1 MFFLIASLIK
11 ALALGMGVCGYQD
24 RGGLAWIDA
33 LVNAAM
39 ILGGMGPVEKM
50 ETVPGKL
57 VSTFYALFSGLL
69 FVATFSLL
77 ISPVMHRTLH
87 KFHVD
92 DEDLPK
98 RQNAS
103 SESVSTAAQLLPTAV
118 ARLSSRTHQPP
129 GDGS

>member
-1 MFFLIASLIK
+1 MTFEPRREQLAPISEFVRRLLKFFLFASLIM
-11 ALALGMGVCGYQD
+11 ALALGMGVCGYHYW
-24 RGGLAWIDA
+24 GGLAWIDA

-39 ILGGMGPVEKM
+39 ILGGMGPVDKM

-57 VSTFYALFSGLL
+57 FSTFYALFSGLV

-77 ISPVMHRTLH
+77 ISPVMHRALH

-98 RQNAS
+98 
-103 SESVSTAAQLLPTAV
+103 
-118 ARLSSRTHQPP
+118 
-129 GDGS
+129 